1 MKKNLLLFF
10 CLIYISAYSQGI
22 KLNGPVSAENNPI
35 SNVSDPTKDQDAAT
49 KSYVDSNV
57 NNSSINSLLDQIN
70 ANIQII
76 DGKIVNVQTSAEDN
90 NAAILDLSGA
100 IAIVDGKIVAVD
112 GKLDNVLANLTGQ
125 LADMILDINA
135 QFSSVTVKVDGI
147 DAISTSIDDNG
158 SIIVSNQ
165 AEALAWYLNTMAAIG
180 RVEVDLVSIDDQN
193 AQILQQLAGMLTVIE
208 AGFTGMDTGFQN
220 QSDELT
226 AAQAAILAEVTIAQ
240 NGIAANLIE
249 IQNLE
254 TLVGILQSTI
264 DDNQDLIEQNGL
276 DILANGLLIDRN
288 NGNILLNGN
297 AIGVNGG
304 LINDNAARIDANGDA
319 IDANGDGIDEISTY
333 IESNQAAEL
342 VWYLNT
348 MNGIGRLEVDIAN
361 NGAEIVAAQT
371 AIIAEIMS
379 VQQQS
384 IANLLEISEIQQTQ
398 ATILMYLNSLEASI
412 QALQADVTT
421 LLGD

>member
-1 MKKNLLLFF
+1 M
-10 CLIYISAYSQGI
+10 
-22 KLNGPVSAENNPI
+22 
-35 SNVSDPTKDQDAAT
+35 
-49 KSYVDSNV
+49 
-57 NNSSINSLLDQIN
+57 
-70 ANIQII
+70 
-76 DGKIVNVQTSAEDN
+76 
-90 NAAILDLSGA
+90 
-100 IAIVDGKIVAVD
+100 
-112 GKLDNVLANLTGQ
+112 
-125 LADMILDINA
+125 
-135 QFSSVTVKVDGI
+135 
-147 DAISTSIDDNG
+147 
-158 SIIVSNQ
+158 
-165 AEALAWYLNTMAAIG
+165 NTMAGIG

-379 VQQQS
+379 VQQQTQ
-384 IANLLEISEIQQTQ
+384 ANLLEISEIQQTQ

>member
-1 MKKNLLLFF
+1 
-10 CLIYISAYSQGI
+10 
-22 KLNGPVSAENNPI
+22 
-35 SNVSDPTKDQDAAT
+35 
-49 KSYVDSNV
+49 
-57 NNSSINSLLDQIN
+57 
-70 ANIQII
+70 
-76 DGKIVNVQTSAEDN
+76 
-90 NAAILDLSGA
+90 
-100 IAIVDGKIVAVD
+100 
-112 GKLDNVLANLTGQ
+112 
-125 LADMILDINA
+125 MILDINA

-379 VQQQS
+379 VQQQTQ
-384 IANLLEISEIQQTQ
+384 ANLLEISEIQQTQ

>member
-1 MKKNLLLFF
+1 
-10 CLIYISAYSQGI
+10 
-22 KLNGPVSAENNPI
+22 
-35 SNVSDPTKDQDAAT
+35 
-49 KSYVDSNV
+49 
-57 NNSSINSLLDQIN
+57 
-70 ANIQII
+70 
-76 DGKIVNVQTSAEDN
+76 
-90 NAAILDLSGA
+90 
-100 IAIVDGKIVAVD
+100 
-112 GKLDNVLANLTGQ
+112 LDNVLANLTGQ

-147 DAISTSIDDNG
+147 ADNAAAIDAISTSIAVNEVLINANSVKLDANGEAIDNNG
-158 SIIVSNQ
+158 DGIDAISTSIESNQ
-165 AEALAWYLNTMAAIG
+165 AEALVWYMNKMAAI
-180 RVEVDLVSIDDQN
+180 D
-193 AQILQQLAGMLTVIE
+193 
-208 AGFTGMDTGFQN
+208 
-220 QSDELT
+220 
-226 AAQAAILAEVTIAQ
+226 
-240 NGIAANLIE
+240 
-249 IQNLE
+249 
-254 TLVGILQSTI
+254 
-264 DDNQDLIEQNGL
+264 
-276 DILANGLLIDRN
+276 ANGLRSDQ
-288 NGNILLNGN
+288 NGN
-297 AIGVNGG
+297 AIAVNEV

-319 IDANGDGIDEISTY
+319 IDGNGDKIDANGVKIDANGVKIDANGDGIADNGTRIDEISTY

-348 MNGIGRLEVDIAN
+348 MTGIGRVEVDIAN

>member
-1 MKKNLLLFF
+1 M
-10 CLIYISAYSQGI
+10 
-22 KLNGPVSAENNPI
+22 
-35 SNVSDPTKDQDAAT
+35 
-49 KSYVDSNV
+49 
-57 NNSSINSLLDQIN
+57 
-70 ANIQII
+70 
-76 DGKIVNVQTSAEDN
+76 
-90 NAAILDLSGA
+90 
-100 IAIVDGKIVAVD
+100 
-112 GKLDNVLANLTGQ
+112 
-125 LADMILDINA
+125 
-135 QFSSVTVKVDGI
+135 
-147 DAISTSIDDNG
+147 
-158 SIIVSNQ
+158 
-165 AEALAWYLNTMAAIG
+165 AWYLNTMAAIG

-264 DDNQDLIEQNGL
+264 DDNQDLIVQNGL

-319 IDANGDGIDEISTY
+319 IDANGDKIDANGVKIDANGVKIDANGDGIDEISTY

-379 VQQQS
+379 VQQQTQ
-384 IANLLEISEIQQTQ
+384 ANLLEISEIQQTQ